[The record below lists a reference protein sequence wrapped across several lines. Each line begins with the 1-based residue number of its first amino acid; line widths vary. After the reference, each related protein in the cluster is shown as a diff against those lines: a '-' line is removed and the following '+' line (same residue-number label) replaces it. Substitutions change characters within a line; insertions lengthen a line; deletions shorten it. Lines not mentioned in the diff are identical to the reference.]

1 MKAMTKKESG
11 SVLQGVQG
19 PHEGICMRKERRSG
33 CRVGE
38 AVQSPKPGSG
48 GSSPRLE
55 KWGGTQETPGN
66 LSDHHH
72 ETCSAHTGLGW
83 VLQSQLLRS
92 PHLPPQTTFR
102 AASLHAGVEVCVSKL
117 CDFQNWLSVIKE
129 MQTSDPPPRK
139 DNVWVFIVRITFV
152 YKKLLSKTLNL
163 RKPISANGSRG
174 LSPWKN

>member
-1 MKAMTKKESG
+1 MKAVTKKESG

-129 MQTSDPPPRK
+129 MQTSDPRPAKTTFGFLLLGLRL
-139 DNVWVFIVRITFV
+139 FI
-152 YKKLLSKTLNL
+152 
-163 RKPISANGSRG
+163 
-174 LSPWKN
+174 KNFFPKH